1 MKDLSKALKILIVYH
16 IAMSL
21 LCIFV
26 SGSLYAQLEKMP
38 ISVGQYHTYSNMLI
52 GGRGILSVIFPMILS
67 LIFGRKSELCRE
79 EKLIFKVIGM
89 QCAIICMFFI
99 IVAIDGKIDSG
110 VVNFFVISVPA
121 SYTAMLGMVSERKK
135 IGWFSG
141 IYFAVYFLYM
151 VIFNSII
158 LYYEVKNMVPPSMVA
173 NIYLNSMS
181 LLGIIYPVIGYAV
194 GIRRVRK
201 IHTAT

>member
-1 MKDLSKALKILIVYH
+1 MSILY
-16 IAMSL
+16 L
-21 LCIFV
+21 FV

-38 ISVGQYHTYSNMLI
+38 ISVGQYHIYSNI
-52 GGRGILSVIFPMILS
+52 IICGRGILSVIFPMILS
-67 LIFGRKSELCRE
+67 LICGRKSELCRE

-89 QCAIICMFFI
+89 QCAMICMFFI
-99 IVAIDGKIDSG
+99 IYAVNGKVDSG

-121 SYTAMLGMVSERKK
+121 SYTAMLGIVSEHKK

-158 LYYEVKNMVPPSMVA
+158 LYYEVKSMVPPSMVA

-194 GIRRVRK
+194 GVK
-201 IHTAT
+201 WAKEY

>member
-16 IAMSL
+16 IVMSL
-21 LCIFV
+21 FCMFV
-26 SGSLYAQLEKMP
+26 SGSLYAQLEKML
-38 ISVGQYHTYSNMLI
+38 ISVGQYHIYSNI
-52 GGRGILSVIFPMILS
+52 IICGRGILSVIFPMILS
-67 LIFGRKSELCRE
+67 LICGRKSELCWE

-89 QCAIICMFFI
+89 QCAIICMFLI
-99 IVAIDGKIDSG
+99 IIAIDGKINSG

-121 SYTAMLGMVSERKK
+121 SYTAMLGIVSERKK

-194 GIRRVRK
+194 GIRRARK
-201 IHTAT
+201 IHTT

>member
-1 MKDLSKALKILIVYH
+1 MREKDLSKALKILIVYH

-79 EKLIFKVIGM
+79 EKLIF
-89 QCAIICMFFI
+89 
-99 IVAIDGKIDSG
+99 
-110 VVNFFVISVPA
+110 
-121 SYTAMLGMVSERKK
+121 
-135 IGWFSG
+135 
-141 IYFAVYFLYM
+141 
-151 VIFNSII
+151 
-158 LYYEVKNMVPPSMVA
+158 
-173 NIYLNSMS
+173 
-181 LLGIIYPVIGYAV
+181 
-194 GIRRVRK
+194 
-201 IHTAT
+201 

>member
-16 IAMSL
+16 IVMSL
-21 LCIFV
+21 LCMFV
-26 SGSLYAQLEKMP
+26 SRSLYAELEKMP
-38 ISVGQYHTYSNMLI
+38 ISVVQYHTYSNMLI
-52 GGRGILSVIFPMILS
+52 SGRGILSVIFPMILS
-67 LIFGRKSELCRE
+67 LICGRKSELCSE

-99 IVAIDGKIDSG
+99 IIAIDGKVDSG

-141 IYFAVYFLYM
+141 IYFAVYFLYI

-158 LYYEVKNMVPPSMVA
+158 LYYEVKNMAPSSMVA

-181 LLGIIYPVIGYAV
+181 LLGIIYPVIGYVV
-194 GIRRVRK
+194 GVRRVRK
-201 IHTAT
+201 IHTAA